1 MKALYALAVGAVLF
15 ASGGG
20 AQAGFIDDN
29 TALSLAIS
37 VLRSAI
43 GEHPRVLQIEADA
56 NGIEIEAPDPRN
68 PDHIDR
74 WRYGIV
80 NYLGM
85 IPLRHLTGPEPVD
98 PTLINPDIEAN
109 LFDLDGVTFAAAPQ
123 LIAAAIARAHLQDP
137 ATVTHMEIQRQTFI
151 LPQPSSGDVRWTL
164 HIDSGR
170 ERAEIIADAAGKI
183 VGADVSGTQR
193 AKTLNIL
200 HEPELATEAAA
211 AFREAI
217 GPQAVLTRVGIEP
230 KTIAFGTNMRD
241 QSLAGLGSG
250 LPATATFTWDLN
262 GLQQRLGTIDV
273 SAQMGTPAPT
283 SFAVGDVDWSIVGK
297 LERDALAKVAVP
309 QGSVKQ
315 IELAVS
321 TDQPGQPMLDFTV
334 EIAEPSGEVTTV
346 VADKSGA
353 IRRIELP
360 ESRRPKIDWRDP
372 TALTGAIARVGAIFG
387 ENAKIASIVA
397 DDRRGRITIDDSA
410 HGGQAATF
418 DFTGDGVSRAGI
430 SFSLDSMGPRFGVA
444 DLAAL
449 NAQKLAALQADA
461 FKRLSGSRTAY
472 LESITIGAHPFV
484 RQAGARAI
492 EIRLRDVPE
501 DSVKAEYA
509 WIVYDFGGHV
519 LDFVTF

>member
-1 MKALYALAVGAVLF
+1 MKAVCALIVGAVLL
-15 ASGGG
+15 ASSGG

-29 TALSLAIS
+29 ATFSLAIS

-43 GEHPRVLQIEADA
+43 GEYPRALRIEADA
-56 NGIEIEAPDPRN
+56 NGIEIEAQDPHN
-68 PDHIDR
+68 PNHIDR

-109 LFDLDGVTFAAAPQ
+109 LFDLDGIAFAAAPQ
-123 LIAAAIARAHLQDP
+123 VIAAAISRAHLQDP
-137 ATVTHMEIQRQTFI
+137 ATVTHIEIQRQTFI

-170 ERAEIIADAAGKI
+170 ERADIIANAAGKI

-193 AKTLNIL
+193 AKMLNIL

-217 GPQAVLTRVGIEP
+217 GTQAVLTRVGIEQ
-230 KTIAFGTNMRD
+230 KTISFGTNMHD

-283 SFAVGDVDWSIVGK
+283 SFSVDDVDWSIVGK
-297 LERDALAKVAVP
+297 LEKDALAKAAIP

-315 IELAVS
+315 IELAPS
-321 TDQPGQPMLDFTV
+321 TDQPGQPKLNWTV
-334 EIAEPSGEVTTV
+334 EIAEPSGDVTTV

-353 IRRIELP
+353 IQHVELP
-360 ESRRPKIDWRDP
+360 ESRRPKIDWREP
-372 TALTGAIARVGAIFG
+372 SALAGAIARVGAIFG
-387 ENAKIASIVA
+387 ADAKIASIVA
-397 DDRRGRITIDDSA
+397 DDRRGRITVDDPA
-410 HGGQAATF
+410 QGGQAATF
-418 DFTGDGVSRAGI
+418 DFTNDGVSRAGI

-449 NAQKLAALQADA
+449 DAQKLAALQADA
-461 FKRLSGSRTAY
+461 FKRLSGNRTAY
-472 LESITIGAHPFV
+472 LESVTIGAHPFV
-484 RQAGARAI
+484 RQAGAHAI
-492 EIRLRDVPE
+492 EVRLRDVPE
-501 DSVKAEYA
+501 DSAKAEYA
-509 WIVYDFGGHV
+509 WIVYDFSGHV